1 MNSHDTSP
9 VDNNPAAP
17 LDEPVFL
24 SGGKLEDALGYGPV
38 RIQVSGTPFKV
49 DKDNAVIR
57 VRLTVDD
64 SGSLMLCHQES
75 GQVFDCSAVLPPGE
89 WPQLDNAMR
98 QWLAADNFTAD
109 GQQRRTLES
118 FR

>member
-1 MNSHDTSP
+1 M
-9 VDNNPAAP
+9 
-17 LDEPVFL
+17 
-24 SGGKLEDALGYGPV
+24 
-38 RIQVSGTPFKV
+38 SGTPFKV

-89 WPQLDNAMR
+89 WPQLDDETYWQTEASLSVPRGHYAVLGTVANAGTASVR
-98 QWLAADNFTAD
+98 NRTYFRYDVVLLAGETPIAPPRA
-109 GQQRRTLES
+109 G
-118 FR
+118 